1 MPGYLVLLFA
11 LSLAFTIKEVLH
23 WNKKPYNCIK
33 CLTGWFSFFIALGF
47 GTPYWYFYLFLG
59 LFTGAM
65 FEAIKMRHL

>member
-11 LSLAFTIKEVLH
+11 LSLAFSFKEVLH

-33 CLTGWFSFFIALGF
+33 CLTGWFSLFIAF
-47 GTPYWYFYLFLG
+47 AFHTPYWPFYLALG

-65 FEAIKMRHL
+65 WEAIKYRWL